1 MKLSTFY
8 FFIFLSISNIYAQ
21 QPSQQ
26 WLNRYN
32 GKGDY
37 SDKINCAIA
46 DNSGNIYL
54 AGYIVNSGNKKD
66 YLIAK
71 LNSNGDTLW
80 TKTYNGSG
88 KKDDEVL
95 AIACDA
101 SNNVFVT
108 GYSKSTN
115 NEDDIVTLKY
125 DPNGLLLLTLIYNNI
140 SNQDDQGNS
149 IALDASGNIYVTGK
163 TDIDVS
169 NNTNDDF
176 ITLKYDN
183 SGSLIWS
190 TLYNG
195 NGNATDRA
203 VKVVTDNSSN
213 VYVTGRSN
221 NGTDD
226 DYYTIKYNSN
236 GSINWQIALDKGLDD
251 RPENM
256 FIDGSFNLYITGK
269 SDNGSDDDILTI
281 KYASNGTELWTG
293 GILYNGTGGNNDKAY
308 GIVVDGSGNVY
319 VAGKTD
325 NDPSTT
331 TNYDYCTLKYNSS
344 GSQQWVKT
352 YNGVGDLTDEASS
365 IVLDNSGNIIV
376 TGHSDINNNPLIDNF
391 NIVTISYTPSGT
403 QSWLQSYQGP
413 SNFDEN
419 STSVV
424 LNGTSLIVVGYSEN
438 ASRQKDA
445 LTLKYTTSGTLTWAK
460 TIDGQGD
467 NSDNVNDIFVESS
480 GANTYL
486 AGYTYNASTEK
497 DMCVIKLNSVGDTLW
512 TRTYNGTNNSTD
524 EATAIKVDA
533 SGNVYITGFTKES
546 TTDYDITTIKYNSS
560 GTQQWITKY
569 NNPSVNGE
577 DQGVHLAIDNLGNV
591 YVSGYS
597 DGDASTILNEDFITI
612 KYNSSGVQTWATRFN
627 GTGNATDIPSGL
639 GILQTGKVFITGKS
653 DNGND
658 DDYVTICYNATG
670 TQQWL
675 QRYDGLNGNDKPSD
689 LIIDNSNNVTVTGR
703 KDNGNDDDIVT
714 IQYAVNGVQNWINT
728 YNSGIG
734 NDRGIALA
742 KNANGEIFITGTQN
756 DGVQNDIVTFG
767 INTSGTH
774 TWINHF
780 DGTNHLDDIPSAI
793 EYDNNGFIII
803 AGQTGISAT
812 NSNFFIRKI
821 NNNGTLIW
829 SQTYDGQINQ
839 NDGVNIMSLDG
850 LNNVY
855 VSGNSNSTNGQ
866 KDIVTIK
873 YDSPLSFKEI
883 NDSNFSI
890 RIFPNPFSES
900 TRIEFNNSTNA
911 NYIVEIFNLT
921 GKKLSSQKFNSSE
934 IIIERN
940 NLANGTYIFT
950 LQKEND
956 EIQKGKITVQ

>member
-1 MKLSTFY
+1 MKITLSLI
-8 FFIFLSISNIYAQ
+8 IFSFSISQLLAQ
-21 QPSQQ
+21 QPTQQ

-46 DNSGNIYL
+46 DNSGNTYL
-54 AGYIVNSGNKKD
+54 AGYTVRTGNKKD
-66 YLIAK
+66 YFIAK
-71 LNSNGDTLW
+71 LNSSGDTLW
-80 TKTYNGSG
+80 TRTYNGSG

-101 SNNVFVT
+101 LNNVYVT
-108 GYSKSTN
+108 GYSKSSN
-115 NEDDIVTLKY
+115 NGDDIITLKY
-125 DPNGLLLLTLIYNNI
+125 DLNGALISTLIYNNP

-149 IALDASGNIYVTGK
+149 ISVDVLGNIYVAGQS
-163 TDIDVS
+163 DSDASSVS
-169 NNTNDDF
+169 NDDF
-176 ITLKYDN
+176 IVLKYDN
-183 SGSLIWS
+183 TGNIVWS
-190 TLYNG
+190 NLYNG
-195 NGNATDRA
+195 IGNLTDRA
-203 VKVVTDNSSN
+203 VKILTDNSGN

-226 DYYTIKYNSN
+226 DYYTIKYNSSGSITWQVALDN
-236 GSINWQIALDKGLDD
+236 GSDD
-251 RPENM
+251 RPSSM
-256 FIDGSFNLYITGK
+256 YIDASSNLYITGK
-269 SDNGSDDDILTI
+269 SNNGSDDDIYTI
-281 KYASNGTELWTG
+281 KYNSNGAELWTG
-293 GILYNGTGGNNDKAY
+293 GIVYNGTGGNNDKAY

-319 VAGKTD
+319 VTGKTD

-376 TGHSDINNNPLIDNF
+376 TGHSDINNDPLIDNF

-419 STSVV
+419 STSII

-445 LTLKYTTSGTLTWAK
+445 LTLKYTTSGTLTWSK

-467 NSDNVNDIFVESS
+467 NSDNVNAIFVESS

-497 DMCVIKLNSVGDTLW
+497 DMCVIKLNSIGDTLW
-512 TRTYNGTNNSTD
+512 TRTYNGSSNSSD

-546 TTDYDITTIKYNSS
+546 ASDYDITTIKYNSA
-560 GTQQWITKY
+560 GTQQWISQY
-569 NNPSVNGE
+569 NNSSANGE
-577 DQGVHLAIDNLGNV
+577 DQGINLAIDNLGNV

-597 DGDASTILNEDFITI
+597 DGDATSVLNEDYVTI

-627 GTGNATDIPSGL
+627 GTGNGTDIPSGL
-639 GILQTGKVFITGKS
+639 GVLQTGKVYVTGKS
-653 DNGND
+653 DNGSD
-658 DDYVTICYNATG
+658 DDYITICYNATG

-675 QRYDGLNGNDKPSD
+675 NTYAGSIGNDRPSS
-689 LIIDNSNNVTVTGR
+689 LIIDNSNNITVTGR
-703 KDNGNDDDIVT
+703 KDNGTDDDIVT
-714 IQYAVNGVQNWINT
+714 IQYSSTGMQNWINT
-728 YNSGIG
+728 YDSGTG
-734 NDRGIALA
+734 NDRGVSLTS
-742 KNANGEIFITGTQN
+742 NLQGETFVTGTQN
-756 DGVQNDIVTFG
+756 DGTQNDIVTFG
-767 INTSGTH
+767 INAAGTQ

-780 DGTNHLDDIPSAI
+780 DGVNHLDDIPSAI
-793 EYDNNGFIII
+793 KYDYNGFIII
-803 AGQTGISAT
+803 AGETSSSAT
-812 NSNFFIRKI
+812 NSDFFIRKL
-821 NNNGTLIW
+821 NNNGTVIW

-839 NDGVNIMSLDG
+839 NDGVNTMSLDG
-850 LNNVY
+850 LNNIY
-855 VSGNSNSTNGQ
+855 VSGNSNSMNGQ

-873 YDSPLSFKEI
+873 YDSPLSVEEL
-883 NDSNFSI
+883 NHSNFTLTT
-890 RIFPNPFSES
+890 FPNPFHES
-900 TRIEFNNSTNA
+900 TRIEFNNSSND
-911 NYIVEIFNLT
+911 NYLIEIFNLT
-921 GKKLSSQKFNSSE
+921 GKKLSSLKFNSSE

-950 LQKEND
+950 FQKEND
-956 EIQKGKITVQ
+956 VVQKGKIIVQ